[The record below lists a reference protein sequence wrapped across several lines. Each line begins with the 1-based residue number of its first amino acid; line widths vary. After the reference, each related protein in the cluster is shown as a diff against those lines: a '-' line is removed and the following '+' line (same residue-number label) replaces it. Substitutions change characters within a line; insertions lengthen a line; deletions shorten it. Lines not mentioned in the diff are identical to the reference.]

1 MYDTEMIDD
10 PSMIV
15 DIIDKTLYTHVGR
28 RARDMNHANRV
39 SELCKLMG
47 SAMGLPENELYKLEV
62 SGLFHDIG
70 KIAIREQ
77 ILEKTEPLTVTEWN
91 EIMRHPEIGYRLLCT
106 SFEMTEIA
114 KYVLH
119 HHERYD
125 GMGYPKG
132 LKADEIPL
140 ISRMIAVADSYD
152 AMTNLRSYRETLSRE
167 QAVSELRNNKGTQ
180 FDPEIVDLFVN
191 RVLRLQI

>member
-1 MYDTEMIDD
+1 MYDYKVIDG
-10 PSMIV
+10 PGVIV

-28 RARDMNHANRV
+28 RSKDLNHANRV
-39 SELCKLMG
+39 SELCKQMG
-47 SAMGLPENELYKLEV
+47 VAMGMPEVELYKLEV

-77 ILEKTEPLTVTEWN
+77 ILEKPGPLTSAEWN
-91 EIMRHPEIGYRLLCT
+91 EIMRHPEIGYRILCT
-106 SFEMTEIA
+106 SLEMTEIA

-125 GMGYPKG
+125 GLGYPKG

-152 AMTNLRSYRETLSRE
+152 AMTNLRSYRKTLSQE
-167 QAVSELRNNKGTQ
+167 QAVNELLKNRGTQ
-180 FDPEIVDLFVN
+180 FDPDIVDIFVN
-191 RVLRLQI
+191 RVLRSLI

>member
-1 MYDTEMIDD
+1 MYDYKMIDG
-10 PSMIV
+10 SKGIV

-28 RARDMNHANRV
+28 RTKDLNHANRV

-47 SAMGLPENELYKLEV
+47 KAMGLPEVELNQLEM

-77 ILEKTEPLTVTEWN
+77 ILEKTEPLTAAEWN
-91 EIMRHPEIGYRLLCT
+91 EIMRHPEIGYRILCT

-114 KYVLH
+114 KFVLH

-125 GMGYPKG
+125 GMGYPRG

-140 ISRMIAVADSYD
+140 ISRVITVADSYD
-152 AMTNLRSYRETLSRE
+152 AMTNLRSYRETFSQE
-167 QAVSELRNNKGTQ
+167 QAVEELLTNRGTQ
-180 FDPEIVDLFVN
+180 FDPDLVEIFVN
-191 RVLRLQI
+191 RVLRSPI

>member
-1 MYDTEMIDD
+1 MYDYKVIDG
-10 PSMIV
+10 PNGIV
-15 DIIDKTLYTHVGR
+15 DFIDKTLYTHVGR
-28 RARDMNHANRV
+28 RTKDLHHANRV

-47 SAMGLPENELYKLEV
+47 NAMGMPEIELNKLEV

-77 ILEKTEPLTVTEWN
+77 ILEKTDPLTTAEWN
-91 EIMRHPEIGYRLLCT
+91 EIMRHPEIGYRILCT
-106 SFEMTEIA
+106 SYEMTEIA

-125 GMGYPKG
+125 GMGYPRG

-140 ISRMIAVADSYD
+140 ISRIISVADSYD
-152 AMTNLRSYRETLSRE
+152 AMTNLRSYRETLSQE
-167 QAVSELRNNKGTQ
+167 QAVDELLTNRGTQ
-180 FDPEIVDLFVN
+180 FDPDLVDIFVN
-191 RVLRLQI
+191 RVLRSLT